1 MVTHWANEAQ
11 WASSCAQDRALTK
24 LGSWQAVSI
33 SLWFLPSLG
42 TQHSFAREEKHQQ
55 VWMQ

>member
-11 WASSCAQDRALTK
+11 WASPCAQDRALTK
-24 LGSWQAVSI
+24 LGSWQAVSV

-55 VWMQ
+55 V